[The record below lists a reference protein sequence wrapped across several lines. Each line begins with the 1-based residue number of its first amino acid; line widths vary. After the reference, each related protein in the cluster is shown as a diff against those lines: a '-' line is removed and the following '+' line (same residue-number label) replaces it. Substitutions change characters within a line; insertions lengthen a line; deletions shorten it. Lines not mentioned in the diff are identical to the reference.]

1 MADSVTLRTRKFQR
15 NPLLARV
22 RVPLPLLV
30 LLDFESANRDW
41 IAEADGCVS
50 YLLPPIFASI
60 QAAAASA
67 DIIHP
72 DQAGISKA
80 NLQQKL
86 ATLYKATPE
95 QVSVFG
101 LRTAFGG
108 GKTTAF
114 ACIYDS
120 VEARKKFDAKHRL
133 VRNGLATKPE
143 RASRQ
148 QRKQRKNRMKTLRGT
163 EKTKGKKAK
172 KDS

>member
-22 RVPLPLLV
+22 Q
-30 LLDFESANRDW
+30 
-41 IAEADGCVS
+41 ADGRVS
-50 YLLPPIFASI
+50 SPTDMPLKFRGNIIEDHDDNIDNTAFT
-60 QAAAASA
+60 

-80 NLQQKL
+80 NLQEKL
-86 ATLYKATPE
+86 ASLYKATPE

-133 VRNGLATKPE
+133 VRAGLATKAE

>member
-15 NPLLARV
+15 NPLLARKQM
-22 RVPLPLLV
+22 
-30 LLDFESANRDW
+30 
-41 IAEADGCVS
+41 I
-50 YLLPPIFASI
+50 
-60 QAAAASA
+60 A

-72 DQAGISKA
+72 DQAGISKVS
-80 NLQQKL
+80 LQEKL
-86 ATLYKATPE
+86 AALYKATAD

-133 VRNGLATKPE
+133 IRSGLATKRE

-148 QRKQRKNRMKTLRGT
+148 QRKQRKNRQKTLRGT

-172 KDS
+172 KDA

>member
-22 RVPLPLLV
+22 QADGRVSFLLSVPLEV
-30 LLDFESANRDW
+30 SSDGDGNGDDDSDESTM
-41 IAEADGCVS
+41 
-50 YLLPPIFASI
+50 
-60 QAAAASA
+60 

-80 NLQQKL
+80 NLQSKL

-133 VRNGLATKPE
+133 VRAGLATKPE

-172 KDS
+172 KDA

>member
-15 NPLLARV
+15 NPLLARKQMV
-22 RVPLPLLV
+22 
-30 LLDFESANRDW
+30 
-41 IAEADGCVS
+41 
-50 YLLPPIFASI
+50 
-60 QAAAASA
+60 A

-72 DQAGISKA
+72 DQAGISKN

-133 VRNGLATKPE
+133 VRAGLATKPE

-172 KDS
+172 KDA

>member
-1 MADSVTLRTRKFQR
+1 MASKPAAT
-15 NPLLARV
+15 A
-22 RVPLPLLV
+22 
-30 LLDFESANRDW
+30 SA
-41 IAEADGCVS
+41 I
-50 YLLPPIFASI
+50 
-60 QAAAASA
+60 AAAICIPKPRSRAPLASTSLLLRA
-67 DIIHP
+67 QPPNIAFSSDIIHP
-72 DQAGISKA
+72 DQAGISKS

-86 ATLYKATPE
+86 ATLYKAAPE

>member
-1 MADSVTLRTRKFQR
+1 
-15 NPLLARV
+15 
-22 RVPLPLLV
+22 
-30 LLDFESANRDW
+30 LDFWKFLTYYNYS
-41 IAEADGCVS
+41 
-50 YLLPPIFASI
+50 
-60 QAAAASA
+60 

-72 DQAGISKA
+72 DQPGISKA
-80 NLQQKL
+80 SLQEKL
-86 ATLYKATPE
+86 ASLYKATPE

-101 LRTAFGG
+101 LRTIFGG

-148 QRKQRKNRMKTLRGT
+148 QSMWPLYPYLLWAGFSLLSEQILSDQTFANRKAAQEPHEDTARYR
-163 EKTKGKKAK
+163 EDKGQEGEEGIVRVFTISWVITVG
-172 KDS
+172 DRERD

>member
-15 NPLLARV
+15 NPLLARKQMV
-22 RVPLPLLV
+22 
-30 LLDFESANRDW
+30 
-41 IAEADGCVS
+41 
-50 YLLPPIFASI
+50 
-60 QAAAASA
+60 A

-133 VRNGLATKPE
+133 IRAGLATKVE

-148 QRKQRKNRMKTLRGT
+148 QSTLIFVMPYSRLCP
-163 EKTKGKKAK
+163 
-172 KDS
+172 DSSLTYS